1 MIFEQLVGTGLIK
14 KYKQR
19 QVISGI
25 DLQISRS
32 SIVGLLGANGA
43 GKTTTFNIFSG
54 LISPDKGRVLLGD
67 RDLSKLNL
75 AARSKLGIGYLPQKS
90 SIFAGMSVIDNI
102 YCALELQSNLS
113 KSAKKSTLMSLLKK
127 FNLDHIATSKGGVL
141 SGGERRRTEIAR
153 ALATAPDFI
162 LLDEPFAGVDPIAIG
177 DIKNIIFD
185 LKQSGLG
192 VFITD
197 HNAYE
202 ILDVCDYIY
211 VLSGGKLIFSG
222 LPAAAVTDPLVQK
235 CYLGSGFTIKA

>member
-1 MIFEQLVGTGLIK
+1 MVFEQLIGTGLIK

-19 QVISGI
+19 QVINGI

-67 RDLSKLNL
+67 RDLSRLNL

-90 SIFAGMSVIDNI
+90 SIFAGMSVADNI
-102 YCALELQSNLS
+102 YCALELQSKLS
-113 KSAKKSTLMSLLKK
+113 KSVKKSTLMSLLKK

-153 ALATAPDFI
+153 ALAAAPDFI

-177 DIKNIIFD
+177 DIKNTIFD

-222 LPAAAVTDPLVQK
+222 LPEAAVTDPLVQK
-235 CYLGSGFTIKA
+235 CYLGSDFTIKA